1 MVNTKVTSKHLRS
14 GKILKKNLKS
24 KLLSLKEKAKKQ
36 SSKFTQ
42 EELKNSTR
50 IFKSATPKYTW
61 DWYLKWVSS
70 AFVLGAMSIRG
81 IPELQNVDLILS
93 IIGITGWVGV
103 SIAWKD
109 RALIMLNAVGLFFL
123 LRNLIT
129 LWLQ

>member
-1 MVNTKVTSKHLRS
+1 MELNSKQLRN

-36 SSKFTQ
+36 SSSFTK

-61 DWYLKWVSS
+61 DWYLKWISS
-70 AFVLGAMSIRG
+70 ALVLSAMSIRG
-81 IPELQNVDLILS
+81 IPELQQLDLILS
-93 IIGITGWVGV
+93 IFGIAGWVGV

-109 RALIMLNAVGLFFL
+109 RALIMLNTVGLFFL

-129 LWLQ
+129 IWVQ

>member
-1 MVNTKVTSKHLRS
+1 MELNSKQLRN

-36 SSKFTQ
+36 SSSFTK

-61 DWYLKWVSS
+61 DWYLKWISS
-70 AFVLGAMSIRG
+70 AFILGAMSIRG

-93 IIGITGWVGV
+93 IIGISGWVGV

-109 RALIMLNAVGLFFL
+109 RALIMLNTVGLFFL
-123 LRNLIT
+123 LRNLVT
-129 LWLQ
+129 LWVQ

>member
-61 DWYLKWVSS
+61 DWYLKWMSS
-70 AFVLGAMSIRG
+70 GFILGAMSIRG

-93 IIGITGWVGV
+93 IIGISGWVGV

-109 RALIMLNAVGLFFL
+109 RALIMLNTVGLFFL

-129 LWLQ
+129 LWVQ

>member
-81 IPELQNVDLILS
+81 IPELQSVDLILS

-129 LWLQ
+129 LWVQ

>member
-93 IIGITGWVGV
+93 IIGISGWVGV

-109 RALIMLNAVGLFFL
+109 RALIMLNTVGLFFL
-123 LRNLIT
+123 LRNLVT
-129 LWLQ
+129 LWVQ

>member
-1 MVNTKVTSKHLRS
+1 M
-14 GKILKKNLKS
+14 KKNLKS

-36 SSKFTQ
+36 SSSFTK

-93 IIGITGWVGV
+93 IIGISGWVGV

-109 RALIMLNAVGLFFL
+109 RALIMLNTAACIILGMGI
-123 LRNLIT
+123 LRVT
-129 LWLQ
+129 LGA

>member
-1 MVNTKVTSKHLRS
+1 MELNSKQLMN

-36 SSKFTQ
+36 SSSFTK

-61 DWYLKWVSS
+61 DWYLKWISS
-70 AFVLGAMSIRG
+70 AFILGAMSIRG

-93 IIGITGWVGV
+93 IIGISGWVGV

-109 RALIMLNAVGLFFL
+109 RALIMLNTVGLFFL
-123 LRNLIT
+123 LRNLVT
-129 LWLQ
+129 LWVQ

>member
-1 MVNTKVTSKHLRS
+1 MVNTKVNSKHLRS

-93 IIGITGWVGV
+93 IIGISGWVGV

-129 LWLQ
+129 IWVQ

>member
-1 MVNTKVTSKHLRS
+1 MELNSKQLRN

-36 SSKFTQ
+36 SSSFTK

-93 IIGITGWVGV
+93 IIGISGWVGV

-109 RALIMLNAVGLFFL
+109 RALIMLNTVGLFFL

-129 LWLQ
+129 LWVQ

>member
-61 DWYLKWVSS
+61 DWYLKWISS
-70 AFVLGAMSIRG
+70 AFILGAMSIRG
-81 IPELQNVDLILS
+81 IPELQSVDLILS

-109 RALIMLNAVGLFFL
+109 RALIMLNTVGLFFL

-129 LWLQ
+129 LWVQ